1 VILNDVDPF
10 EASQAVEI
18 TNSNFINMENKD
30 MSDVLK
36 EQVEVLRAELA
47 TAKNATEALKAE
59 MTTQK
64 EEEIQSKIEAFE
76 AVVSDKDASI
86 AEAKSAQEVAE
97 AKVVELEEAI
107 AKKDEELAEAVAK
120 IEAHEAEVKVMARR
134 AALIEAGAQ
143 EEEVEAIL
151 TSFAEATDEMFEQV
165 VTLAKK
171 GFVPFKKKDDKE
183 DEEDKDTEA
192 EVAEVVEEVTEA
204 EAEETDEAA
213 DEAEAEVLENVEE
226 EAEASLTDAGDDS
239 VEELRT
245 SASEWLESNV
255 LRSTASLNK

>member
-1 VILNDVDPF
+1 
-10 EASQAVEI
+10 
-18 TNSNFINMENKD
+18 
-30 MSDVLK
+30 
-36 EQVEVLRAELA
+36 
-47 TAKNATEALKAE
+47 
-59 MTTQK
+59 
-64 EEEIQSKIEAFE
+64 
-76 AVVSDKDASI
+76 
-86 AEAKSAQEVAE
+86 
-97 AKVVELEEAI
+97 
-107 AKKDEELAEAVAK
+107 
-120 IEAHEAEVKVMARR
+120 MARR
-134 AALIEAGAQ
+134 AALVEAGAQ
-143 EEEVEAIL
+143 EEDIEAIL

-171 GFVPFKKKDDKE
+171 GFVPFEKKDDEK
-183 DEEDKDTEA
+183 DEEDTEA
-192 EVAEVVEEVTEA
+192 EVAEVAEEVTEA